1 VGRSAETKV
10 VHWGMLK
17 FGLKFD
23 EVDGASQGIE
33 VP

>member
-1 VGRSAETKV
+1 MGKPPETKV
-10 VHWGMLK
+10 VRLGMLK
-17 FGLKFD
+17 FGPKFD